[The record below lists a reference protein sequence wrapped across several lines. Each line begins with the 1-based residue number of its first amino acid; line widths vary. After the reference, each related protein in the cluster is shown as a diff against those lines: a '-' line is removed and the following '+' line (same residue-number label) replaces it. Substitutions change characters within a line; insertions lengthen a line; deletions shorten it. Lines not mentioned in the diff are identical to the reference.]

1 MTVLIVDDEILVSEA
16 LADAVRAQ
24 GHEVIIANDGEEAL
38 ALLSHVEP
46 DAILLDVA
54 LKDLSGI
61 DVLRRIRQTNQHL
74 PVVLVTGNAS
84 EGQLEEAA
92 RLNVTD
98 ILEKPFAL
106 ARLSEGLRILDRSGA
121 SN

>member
-1 MTVLIVDDEILVSEA
+1 MKVLIVDDEILVSEA

-24 GHEVIIANDGEEAL
+24 GHEVIIANDAEEAL
-38 ALLSHVEP
+38 ALLSHLQP

-61 DVLRRIRQTNQHL
+61 DVLRRIRQTNPSL

-84 EGQLEEAA
+84 RAQLEEAV

-106 ARLSEGLRILDRSGA
+106 TRLSEGLRILDNSGA
-121 SN
+121 S